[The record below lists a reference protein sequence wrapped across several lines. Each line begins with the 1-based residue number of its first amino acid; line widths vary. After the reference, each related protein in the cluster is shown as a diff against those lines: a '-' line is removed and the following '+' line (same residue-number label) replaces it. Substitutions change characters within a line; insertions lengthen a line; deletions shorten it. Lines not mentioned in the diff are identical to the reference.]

1 MPRIGVVLRI
11 AIIAAVLAV
20 VGASASVAY
29 GAYHHMGEIDSGY
42 FLSVHP
48 DATSTKLDSCA
59 LCHSGGSYVQSGK
72 TVTVGS
78 CQWCHYKY
86 GYDASGD
93 ILETLNSYGLAYLN
107 AGRSS
112 AAVSAIE
119 GLDSDGDGYSN
130 AEEIASVRFPGDPN
144 DDPTKV
150 TAPARIYDLAQIE
163 AMPPHSQFMLMNTSK
178 SGDFYATY
186 TGVPLEYVLDDAGI
200 LPAATGINVFA
211 ADGFST
217 SHPLDPAPGL
227 YHVRGDYPSTTFFY
241 NVQADKALTSYGWCD
256 YSAASVA
263 GRANGDP
270 IGNLKMLLAYK
281 YEGEYLVPGA
291 MGTDNRLTPE
301 SEGPFRTVPPQTV
314 AGPPDQSSTSPNQA
328 VIWPYNRSW
337 DHNAGFASKCATIIK
352 IGPLPEGTT
361 DINVLEAGWNYV
373 DEGKIVV
380 YGAID
385 PIPTVRE
392 KLRTLAR
399 SVAELDASAFR
410 GKNRLET
417 FARRLCLLGEI
428 WVVDRMLAKGKIDG
442 AVHKITRDLLPKVDG
457 CVLRDKIDRDDWIVD
472 CQAQRPVYWS
482 LSEMLTL
489 LAIDM

>member
-1 MPRIGVVLRI
+1 MPRIRVILRI
-11 AIIAAVLAV
+11 AIMAAVLAV
-20 VGASASVAY
+20 VGASAGVAY
-29 GAYHHMGEIDSGY
+29 GAYNHMGEIDSGY

-48 DATSTKLDSCA
+48 NATGTKLDSCT
-59 LCHSGGSYVQSGK
+59 LCHSGGMQGTKY
-72 TVTVGS
+72 VGS
-78 CQWCHYKY
+78 CQWCHFKY
-86 GYDASGD
+86 GYDSSGD
-93 ILETLNSYGLAYLN
+93 ILATLNSYGLAYLN

-130 AEEIASVRFPGDPN
+130 ADEIASVRFPGDPN

-163 AMPPHSQFMLMNTSK
+163 AMPALTQFMLMNTSK
-178 SGDFYATY
+178 SGDFYGTY
-186 TGVPLEYVLDDAGI
+186 TGVPLEYVLGAAGI
-200 LPAATGINVFA
+200 LPAATEVNVFA

-217 SHPLDPAPGL
+217 YHPLDPTPGL
-227 YHVRGDYPSTTFFY
+227 YHVRGNYPDTTFFY
-241 NVQADKALTSYGWCD
+241 NVEADKALTSYGWCD

-270 IGNLKMLLAYK
+270 ISGLKMLLAYK
-281 YEGEYLVPGA
+281 YEGEYLVPGR
-291 MGTDNRLTPE
+291 MGADNRLTPD

-314 AGPPDQSSTSPNQA
+314 AGPPDQSSTSPTQG
-328 VIWPYNRSW
+328 VIWPYNKTW

-352 IGPLPEGTT
+352 VGPLPEGTT

-373 DEGKIVV
+373 DQGKIVV

-410 GKNRLET
+410 GKSRLER
-417 FARRLCLLGEI
+417 FARRLGLLGEI
-428 WVVDRMLAKGKIDG
+428 WAVDKMLTKGKIDG
-442 AVHKITRDLLPKVDG
+442 AVRTINRSLLPKVDG
-457 CVLRDKIDRDDWIVD
+457 WVLRGRADSDDWIVES
-472 CQAQRPVYWS
+472 QAQRTVYWS

-489 LAIDM
+489 LAIDT